1 MYIYDN
7 PAAFPRSQ
15 NLGQPAKLPQYKDPF
30 PNIKSGCP
38 WEYRNAMNAFFALQE
53 LKYFQP
59 YYKQLA
65 DAVANAS
72 LSLDRHDGLV
82 VNPNPDT
89 VRELVV
95 GEAGVEVAKG
105 VVENLVHFAKGETA
119 ALRAGLLLNVL
130 DLLHKLL
137 TIHEGIENV
146 KLVNEQN
153 GSKRDKAFRT
163 KLDFFI
169 GVKARAIR
177 VKQPGIDEFKLGA
190 WLREKFWD
198 YRQKSMELLNYQLMD
213 EGRCGK
219 EKIPQRMYP
228 R

>member
-1 MYIYDN
+1 
-7 PAAFPRSQ
+7 
-15 NLGQPAKLPQYKDPF
+15 
-30 PNIKSGCP
+30 
-38 WEYRNAMNAFFALQE
+38 MNAFLALEE

-59 YYKQLA
+59 YYKQLS
-65 DAVANAS
+65 DAALNAS
-72 LSLDRHDGLV
+72 LSLNRHDGLV

-95 GEAGVEVAKG
+95 GEVGA
-105 VVENLVHFAKGETA
+105 ETA
-119 ALRAGLLLNVL
+119 KATVEMLAKWAGGEVVAERAAYLLGVL

-137 TIHEGIENV
+137 TIYEGIENV

-153 GSKRDKAFRT
+153 RSMRDKAFQT

-177 VKQPGIDEFKLGA
+177 VKEPGIDEFKLRA
-190 WLREKFWD
+190 WLREKYWD
-198 YRQKSMELLNYQLMD
+198 YRQKSMELSKYQLMD

-219 EKIPQRMYP
+219 EKIQPRMYE
-228 R
+228 RK